1 MIRKMENYY
10 DKKELCD
17 VVLVAGRRRIS
28 AHRMVLS
35 AASDYFAAMFTSDVR
50 EATEK
55 EVTLKQIDP
64 EALAALVDYA
74 YTGKSKSLPSVDPE
88 ALAALVDYA
97 YTGKSKSLPPLP
109 AIDPEALA
117 ALVDYAYT
125 GKSKSLPPPP
135 PID

>member
-10 DKKELCD
+10 DNKQLCD
-17 VVLVAGRRRIS
+17 VVLVAGRRHIS

-74 YTGKSKSLPSVDPE
+74 YTGKGLCKVKKIRKIRVKFGCGWWVLVSLRICWVKIVP
-88 ALAALVDYA
+88 
-97 YTGKSKSLPPLP
+97 K
-109 AIDPEALA
+109 
-117 ALVDYAYT
+117 
-125 GKSKSLPPPP
+125 
-135 PID
+135 